1 MIIRP
6 TYGARL
12 RQVLRRTSLGATGGV
27 QRPQSTDAVIVSM
40 ARTPIGKFGGG
51 MSALSG
57 PKLGAIAVRE
67 AVARAEGIQPALVE
81 EIFMGNVV
89 SAGAGQAP
97 SRQAAI
103 YAGKQQAR
111 LPESAPCTT
120 INKVCASGMKS
131 VILAAQSLSLGHRGV
146 MVAGGFESMSNVPY
160 YLPQAR
166 SGLRLG
172 NGTVVDGIIHD
183 GLWDVYNDHH
193 MGICAEKCSSAY
205 GISREAQDE
214 HATESYQRAAVA
226 WEKGHFDEET
236 TPVEIPSRRG
246 PPTTITKDEEYTN
259 IDLGKLKGLRPAFQ
273 REEGTVTA
281 ANASSLN
288 DGAAALVLMSAVRA
302 AELGVKPLAT
312 IRGYGDAARAPVE
325 FTVAPSDAVPVALKN
340 AGISLGDVDFHEINE
355 AFSVVAL
362 ANMKILGLDPARVNV
377 NGGAVAL
384 GHPIGSSGARIIC
397 SLYHVLKQND
407 GTVGCASICNGGG
420 GASAIVIERL
430 Q

>member
-1 MIIRP
+1 
-6 TYGARL
+6 
-12 RQVLRRTSLGATGGV
+12 
-27 QRPQSTDAVIVSM
+27 
-40 ARTPIGKFGGG
+40 
-51 MSALSG
+51 
-57 PKLGAIAVRE
+57 
-67 AVARAEGIQPALVE
+67 
-81 EIFMGNVV
+81 
-89 SAGAGQAP
+89 
-97 SRQAAI
+97 
-103 YAGKQQAR
+103 
-111 LPESAPCTT
+111 
-120 INKVCASGMKS
+120 
-131 VILAAQSLSLGHRGV
+131 
-146 MVAGGFESMSNVPY
+146 
-160 YLPQAR
+160 
-166 SGLRLG
+166 
-172 NGTVVDGIIHD
+172 GIIHD

-193 MGICAEKCSSAY
+193 MGICAEKCSFAY

-214 HATESYQRAAVA
+214 HATESYQRAALA

-288 DGAAALVLMSAVRA
+288 DGAAALVLMSAASRA
-302 AELGVKPLAT
+302 EELGVKPLAR
-312 IRGYGDAARAPVE
+312 IRGYADAARAPVE